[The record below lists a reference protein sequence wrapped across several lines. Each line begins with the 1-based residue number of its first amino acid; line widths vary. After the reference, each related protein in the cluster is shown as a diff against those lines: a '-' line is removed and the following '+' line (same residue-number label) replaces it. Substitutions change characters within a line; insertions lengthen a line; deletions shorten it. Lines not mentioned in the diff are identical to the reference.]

1 MLIPVCVPMY
11 LYMMS
16 SSSVC
21 DKATGRPHRFR
32 NLTVWRSKA
41 VVPTN
46 NVVDNTTE
54 IEVDISG
61 KFIA

>member
-1 MLIPVCVPMY
+1 MLRPVYVPMY
-11 LYMMS
+11 LYMMFF
-16 SSSVC
+16 SSVC

-61 KFIA
+61 KFVV